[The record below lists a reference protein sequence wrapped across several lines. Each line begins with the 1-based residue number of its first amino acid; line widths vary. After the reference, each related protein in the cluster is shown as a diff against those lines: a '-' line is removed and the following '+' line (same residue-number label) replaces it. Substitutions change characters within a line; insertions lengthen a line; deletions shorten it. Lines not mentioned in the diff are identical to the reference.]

1 MTHSELQ
8 YKEAARALEKIFF
21 LISPEYIE
29 DKITAPLD
37 FIVTQFCEREDI
49 EYSHRNFHKTIA
61 EFIQT
66 VSEKTA
72 LYGCKLTLEKAHSEA
87 VFLMNHFYRGFHDEG
102 MDGVMN
108 DAFNPDYEPMALVL
122 SNLNMSL
129 KGYMQKK
136 HFDRIK
142 YRYIDSAGWQ
152 MRQIMTKILF
162 ARFDIPL
169 EEPMDKW
176 SIEQLSGRLFGLIQE
191 AARI

>member
-8 YKEAARALEKIFF
+8 YKEAAQTLEKIFF

-66 VSEKTA
+66 VSEKTT